1 MLSYAASLTI
11 TAGLPIPAYRSLIV
25 QQPFLDFVDTPLPQS
40 CVWER
45 LDDNLKTV
53 VIEAF
58 AQLIVKA
65 ASAAK
70 TPEENND

>member
-1 MLSYAASLTI
+1 M
-11 TAGLPIPAYRSLIV
+11 
-25 QQPFLDFVDTPLPQS
+25 QQPFLNFVDTPLPQS